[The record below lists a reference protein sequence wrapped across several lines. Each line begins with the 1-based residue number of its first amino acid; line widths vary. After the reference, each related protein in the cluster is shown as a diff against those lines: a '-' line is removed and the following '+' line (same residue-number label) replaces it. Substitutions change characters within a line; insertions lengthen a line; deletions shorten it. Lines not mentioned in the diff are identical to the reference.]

1 MATVFLSSVM
11 AGMEAMRRAA
21 EAACESLGIKVIKA
35 EDFVA
40 DPASP
45 RGACLRGV
53 ANADG
58 FLLLLGSRYG
68 SRLPNGLSA
77 THEEFVEAG
86 RLRKEL
92 FLFRTSEDIEPDQQ
106 QFLKAVGEWQ
116 GGHFYKTCL
125 TPADLQRDVVK
136 ALLAW
141 RSAPA
146 TAEVDASVATNL
158 DRVTPS
164 SSLGTMNH
172 SDPWLAVSWAPNQR
186 VTLDD
191 SLIFEDLPEAVVDAL
206 VAGPS
211 RLVSTRPRTGPQEH
225 GLAIQNANQE
235 RPELRGWV
243 GVDGSIAIGV
253 ELMPTQDRRADSYMA
268 PMFFLSPRDL
278 SGVLSRQLA
287 FIGAVLGKVDPDL
300 QCIAGRL
307 QVRLARM
314 GMRTIGEPSP
324 GQNSFSMGVG
334 GGRDR
339 DKPTTVPS
347 KPATVIRSHLQAR
360 SPEVAALVK
369 RLQRLADAEPGSV
382 E

>member
-116 GGHFYKTCL
+116 GGHVYKTCL

-141 RSAPA
+141 RSANA
-146 TAEVDASVATNL
+146 TAEVDATVATNL
-158 DRVTPS
+158 DRVTPGIS
-164 SSLGTMNH
+164 RGTMNL
-172 SDPWLAVSWAPNQR
+172 SEPWVAVSWAPNQR
-186 VTLDD
+186 VSLDD
-191 SLIFEDLPEAVVDAL
+191 SLVFEELPEAVADAL

-211 RLVSTRPRTGPQEH
+211 RLTNTRPRTAPQEH
-225 GLAIQNANQE
+225 GLSIQNGNQE

-243 GVDGSIAIGV
+243 GADGSIAIGV
-253 ELMPTQDRRADSYMA
+253 ELMPSQDRRSDSYMA

-278 SGVLSRQLA
+278 AGVLSRQLA
-287 FIGAVLGKVDPDL
+287 FIGAVLGRVDPDL

-324 GQNSFSMGVG
+324 GQSSFSMGVG
-334 GGRDR
+334 SGRDN
-339 DKPTTVPS
+339 DPPTTVPS
-347 KPATVIRSHLQAR
+347 TPATVIRSHLQAS
-360 SPEVAALVK
+360 SPEVAAFVK
-369 RLQRLADAEPGSV
+369 RLQRLAGEASH
-382 E
+382 

>member
-53 ANADG
+53 GNADAV
-58 FLLLLGSRYG
+58 LLLLGSRYG
-68 SRLPNGLSA
+68 SKLPSGLSP
-77 THEEFVEAG
+77 THEEFNEAG
-86 RLRKEL
+86 RLRKEV
-92 FLFRTSEDIEPDQQ
+92 FVFRTAEEAEPEQQ
-106 QFLKAVGEWQ
+106 QFLKTVGEWQ
-116 GGHFYKTCL
+116 AGHFYKVCT
-125 TPADLQRDVVK
+125 TAADLQRDVVK

-146 TAEVDASVATNL
+146 TSEVDASVATNL
-158 DRVTPS
+158 DRVTPRN
-164 SSLGTMNH
+164 SLGTMNH
-172 SDPWLAVSWAPNQR
+172 SDPWLAASWAPNQR
-186 VTLDD
+186 VSLDD
-191 SLIFEDLPEAVVDAL
+191 SLVFEELPELVADAL

-235 RPELRGWV
+235 RPELLAWIGT
-243 GVDGSIAIGV
+243 DGSIAIGIEV
-253 ELMPTQDRRADSYMA
+253 MPSKDRRADSYMA
-268 PMFFLSPRDL
+268 PMFFLSPREL
-278 SGVLSRQLA
+278 AGVLDRQLA

-339 DKPTTVPS
+339 EQPTTVPS
-347 KPATVIRSHLQAR
+347 TPATVIRSHLQAN
-360 SPEVAALVK
+360 SPEVAAFVK
-369 RLQRLADAEPGSV
+369 RLQRLGGEASG
-382 E
+382 